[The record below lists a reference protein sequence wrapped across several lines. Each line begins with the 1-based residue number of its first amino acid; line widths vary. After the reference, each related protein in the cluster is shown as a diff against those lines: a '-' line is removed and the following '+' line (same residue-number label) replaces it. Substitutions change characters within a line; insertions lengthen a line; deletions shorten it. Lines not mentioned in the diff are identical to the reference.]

1 RFDRG
6 VSRHQ
11 GDAARVAA
19 EIDGRQIGIAGNDAN
34 IKRIDAQNFGD
45 DVGEN
50 RIRTLAN
57 FRRSAKD
64 AHAAAAIQLQ
74 LDAGVRQ
81 LVVVDWSLRA
91 RHVSAARDSNP
102 FSVRQLSEFI
112 FPAGTRNHFV
122 DALAQGE
129 RADSNTVRRYRV
141 GSNRVLL
148 AYLRRI
154 EFQLIGDLVHLDFL
168 DPTRLRSAVASLL
181 TSGVRFG

>member
-1 RFDRG
+1 MRGTTMIPVSGLTSTSAIAAVQLKAGEGPIVAPLYFPGAAGRFDRG
-6 VSRHQ
+6 VSSHQ
-11 GDAARVAA
+11 GHAARVAA

-91 RHVSAARDSNP
+91 GHVSTARDSN
-102 FSVRQLSEFI
+102 
-112 FPAGTRNHFV
+112 
-122 DALAQGE
+122 
-129 RADSNTVRRYRV
+129 
-141 GSNRVLL
+141 
-148 AYLRRI
+148 
-154 EFQLIGDLVHLDFL
+154 
-168 DPTRLRSAVASLL
+168 
-181 TSGVRFG
+181 